1 MTTERIREIQNECGL
16 PQGISIQQALLKVWN
31 ETEQDIKAIQMQA
44 AVKPDACGKWQKEKP
59 TKPCY
64 FVHRYKKA
72 DRYPS
77 FFEADIDTDILCVF
91 NIQDD
96 QFSCT
101 MEEFVDEGE
110 FYIIE
115 R

>member
-1 MTTERIREIQNECGL
+1 MGTNQTTIAIPLEAEVK
-16 PQGISIQQALLKVWN
+16 QA
-31 ETEQDIKAIQMQA
+31 
-44 AVKPDACGKWQKEKP
+44 ACGKWQKEKP